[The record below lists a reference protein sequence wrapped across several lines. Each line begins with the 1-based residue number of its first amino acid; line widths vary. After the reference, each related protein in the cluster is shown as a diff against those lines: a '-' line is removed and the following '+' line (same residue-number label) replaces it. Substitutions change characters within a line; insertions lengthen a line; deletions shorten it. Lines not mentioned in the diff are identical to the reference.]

1 MPKVDLSVP
10 KVPTQAPKFLGEYGK
25 RLWPKVAAY
34 LNKNPK
40 ILKAD
45 KYLLE
50 QYCSTYDLYRWA
62 YQSVQEDGIQAQL
75 TKTLLSP
82 TTGKIV
88 ATDFLGFKKNPAV
101 QTMSD
106 ALSKLNSIGRE
117 LGLSPKARSE
127 MIEFNSP
134 ENGKDKKSSAEQMKE
149 LFG

>member
-1 MPKVDLSVP
+1 MPKVDLSTP

-34 LNKNPK
+34 LNKNSK

-45 KYLLE
+45 RYLLE
-50 QYCSTYDLYRWA
+50 QYCSAYDLYRRA
-62 YQSVQEDGIQAQL
+62 YESVKDDGLQQKIY
-75 TKTLLSP
+75 KTTISP
-82 TTGKIV
+82 VDGEIV
-88 ATDFLGFKKNPAV
+88 ARDFTGFRKNPAV

-106 ALSKLNSIGRE
+106 SLSKLNSIGRE

-127 MIEFNSP
+127 MIEFNAP
-134 ENGKDKKSSAEQMKE
+134 ENDKNKKSSAEQMKE